1 MDVSSDKAL
10 LVILDGLGLGDDYEG
25 NAVAR
30 AHTPCLDQ
38 LMEKQPNSRLSA
50 SGEDVG
56 LPEGQFGNS
65 EVGHLNIGAGRIVWQ
80 ELSRINK
87 SIRDRSFYENEALKS
102 AFKRGEE
109 RGKVHLLGLFS
120 DGGVHSHLNHL
131 DALLEMASGYD
142 LDQVAVHAFTDGRDT
157 SPHGGINYYKTFL
170 ESAQRHGTGSLASII
185 GRYYAMDR
193 DHRWERTELAYDLLV
208 HGKGT
213 QSDDPESAFRSSYE
227 EGITD
232 EFIKPHLFDNEHE
245 LRIEPGDS
253 LIFFNIRADRV
264 RQIIKALLAFDEV
277 PFGEDDLKLE
287 ITTFTS
293 YDETFASRVHVAYPP
308 AQLINTLGQWVAS
321 KSLRQ
326 LRISETEKY
335 PHVTYFFNGGNETP
349 NPNEDRILVPSP
361 KVATYDQ
368 QPEMSA
374 TEVTDKLT
382 EALSR
387 DVYNLVIVNYANPDM
402 VGHTGDLDAAIKAV
416 ETVDHEL
423 SKVLETAR
431 EHGYKTLIIA
441 DHGNADQMIQPDGSP
456 HTAHTTAPVPAILDG
471 VERVTMRNGVLAD
484 VAPTLLKMM
493 GLSQPN
499 EMTGKPLYSS

>member
-1 MDVSSDKAL
+1 MDVSSNKAL
-10 LVILDGLGLGDDYEG
+10 LVILDGLGLGEDYDG

-38 LMEKQPNSRLSA
+38 LMESRPNSQLTA
-50 SGEDVG
+50 SGEEVG
-56 LPEGQFGNS
+56 LPGGQFGNS

-87 SIRDRSFYENEALKS
+87 SIRDRSFFENEALRS
-102 AFKRGEE
+102 AFKKGEE

-120 DGGVHSHLNHL
+120 DGGVHSHLTHL

-142 LDQVAVHAFTDGRDT
+142 LDHVAVHAFTDGRDT
-157 SPHGGINYYKTFL
+157 SPHGGADYYTSFL
-170 ESAQRHGTGSLASII
+170 DSAKQHGTGTLASII

-193 DHRWERTELAYDLLV
+193 DHRWDRTELAYDLLV
-208 HGKGT
+208 HGKGAKI
-213 QSDDPESAFRSSYE
+213 DKPETAFQSSYE
-227 EGITD
+227 NGVSD
-232 EFIKPHLFDNEHE
+232 EFIKPHLFDKERE

-264 RQIIKALLAFDEV
+264 RQIIKALLSFDEV
-277 PFGEDDLKLE
+277 PFSNKALNLD

-293 YDETFASRVHVAYPP
+293 YDETFEPHVRVAYPP
-308 AQLINTLGQWVAS
+308 ATLVNTLGRWIAS
-321 KSLRQ
+321 QSLRQ
-326 LRISETEKY
+326 LRIAETEKY
-335 PHVTYFFNGGNETP
+335 PHVTYFFNGGDETP
-349 NPNEDRILVPSP
+349 NPGEDRIMVPSP

-374 TEVTDKLT
+374 AEVTDKLAD
-382 EALSR
+382 ALSR
-387 DVYNLVIVNYANPDM
+387 EVYDLAIVNYANPDM

-423 SKVLETAR
+423 SRILETAR
-431 EHGYKTLIIA
+431 THGYKSLIIA
-441 DHGNADQMIQPDGSP
+441 DHGNADRMIQPDGSA
-456 HTAHTTAPVPAILDG
+456 HTAHTVAPVPAILDG
-471 VERVTMRNGVLAD
+471 VGQVEMRDGILAD

-493 GLSQPN
+493 GLPQPD
-499 EMTGKPLYSS
+499 EMTGKPLYTS